1 VPRVAARPPG
11 QPRWLPTGG
20 VVVEPVRPLADPRV
34 MSVLTKDG
42 PAGDL
47 GPLSPEHF
55 VQLRQS
61 TRRARKLRGAARF
74 ASMSGWTTLV
84 AGILTL
90 PFAIGNGTLLALAL
104 ALCAIGYH
112 ELALRRSLRKLE
124 WSAPGMLALNQLLL
138 GGVLVGYAAWKLANT
153 GDGAGLISSAFA
165 DPAIASEPALANITS
180 QMESLQ
186 QTVVF
191 GVYGGMILA
200 VAIVQGLAI
209 RYYLSRRKHLR
220 KFVSETPAWVITL
233 HRAGVMG

>member
-1 VPRVAARPPG
+1 
-11 QPRWLPTGG
+11 
-20 VVVEPVRPLADPRV
+20 
-34 MSVLTKDG
+34 MSVLTKDT

-61 TRRARKLRGAARF
+61 NRRARKLRGASRF
-74 ASMSGWTTLV
+74 ASVSGWTTMF

-124 WSAPGMLALNQLLL
+124 ASAPGMLALNQLLL
-138 GGVLVGYAAWKLANT
+138 AGVLIGYAVWKLLNAE
-153 GDGAGLISSAFA
+153 GGAGMISTAFA
-165 DPAIASEPALANITS
+165 DPAIANEPALANLTT

-186 QTVVF
+186 QTVVY
-191 GVYGGMILA
+191 GIYGGLILA
-200 VAIVQGLAI
+200 VALVQGLAI
-209 RYYLSRRKHLR
+209 RYYLSRRRHLR
-220 KFVSETPAWVITL
+220 QFVSETPAWVITL